1 MASRRKA
8 SGEAATKTYILELK
22 NGDTRKITVP
32 AHWKLTYGNVVPYA
46 GKDQMRGGGESRVAL
61 RLYDG
66 TKENLRAV
74 YTDVV
79 SFRDVAIG
87 TLEKRTQ
94 VQRKASQRATDKGMR
109 DVIVEARVTEWVD
122 PDNEDAI
129 PTPSEFKSISHR
141 NNDDESEPF

>member
-8 SGEAATKTYILELK
+8 STEAATKTYILELK

-46 GKDQMRGGGESRVAL
+46 GKDQRGSMESRVAL

-79 SFRDVAIG
+79 SFRDAAIG

-122 PDNEDAI
+122 PDNEDAV
-129 PTPSEFKSISHR
+129 PTPSEFQRISHR
-141 NNDDESEPF
+141 GDDDPEPF